1 MGNASLKQ
9 GIWPHKRHR
18 EVVSVTH
25 DNTQLWGVFCKS
37 SDQCRPKPGPPGA
50 ILLDTRE
57 LWTDRPL
64 LSLSRHSQAPG
75 TFWENTIN
83 PYITIKA
90 SKNRALV
97 TNPKMST
104 HSWKTSDETGGQ
116 KEALVGW
123 WECIHLVLPLK
134 TSPFLWPFR
143 AFLYLLDGM
152 LPNSWT
158 ALKKTIKS
166 SNLLHCIFF
175 SCSLAQSSLT

>member
-1 MGNASLKQ
+1 MTPKRIVSETVQEPIWSGLARTPAQNQMGNASLKQ

-104 HSWKTSDETGGQ
+104 HS
-116 KEALVGW
+116 
-123 WECIHLVLPLK
+123 
-134 TSPFLWPFR
+134 
-143 AFLYLLDGM
+143 
-152 LPNSWT
+152 
-158 ALKKTIKS
+158 
-166 SNLLHCIFF
+166 
-175 SCSLAQSSLT
+175 